1 MPTPY
6 PLPTPAHLAIELR
19 KLRRLRGLTQTE
31 LGAQLGVQQARIGK
45 IERDPGCVSLAQLL
59 EILAALGAELVVRH
73 AAGGAHSATTPPE

>member
-6 PLPTPAHLAIELR
+6 PIPTPAHLATELR
-19 KLRRLRGLTQTE
+19 RLRRLRGFTQAE

-73 AAGGAHSATTPPE
+73 AGGAHSAAAAPE